1 MRKTKWIPFP
11 FLLILLFS
19 VAATA
24 QDTSRVAKDSL
35 TVEQAVAT
43 ALQNNLAIQL
53 SRNDSAIAALDYA
66 YRNAAFL
73 PTVNANTG
81 LVFNNNNQ
89 NQTLADGTKRNRNG
103 IKSNNINANVGLSWT
118 VFDGFRMFVTR
129 ERLGELVRLGELAI
143 RQQVTNTVAD
153 VINTYYNIVRQKQ
166 QLKTIYELISINED
180 RYRLAQYRFDIG
192 AGAKP
197 DVLQAQIDLNAQ
209 RATELTQ
216 LTLIAQLKQQLNQ
229 LMNIAPGTNYEVSDA
244 IPVQMNLTLSEFI
257 NVEASNPTL
266 QIAQQNI
273 GISELLVRER
283 KAERFPTVAFNSA
296 YNFNRVNNNAVIN
309 PFQPLFNQN
318 RGLNY
323 GLSAS
328 VPIFNGFNARRQIRQ
343 AELNVDFQELQYENQ
358 KQAVTTSVYNSFT
371 AYENGKKAVTL
382 EEQNIVLA
390 RENLFIA
397 RERYRLASTT
407 FLELREAQRSLEDAL
422 NRLVTAR
429 YNLKVA
435 ETELLRLRGSLLR

>member
-1 MRKTKWIPFP
+1 MRKNWKKI
-11 FLLILLFS
+11 FLFIAILVS
-19 VAATA
+19 AVASA
-24 QDTSRVAKDSL
+24 QDTTNRRILS
-35 TVEQAVAT
+35 VEEAVST
-43 ALQNNLAIQL
+43 ALQNNFEIQL

-73 PTVNANTG
+73 PRLNANTG
-81 LVFNNNNQ
+81 LTFNNNSQ
-89 NQTLADGTKRNRNG
+89 QQTLADGTKRDRRG
-103 IKSNNINANVGLSWT
+103 IKTNNINASVGLNWT

-129 ERLGELVRLGELAI
+129 DRLGQLVELGELVI
-143 RQQVTNTVAD
+143 REQVTNTVAN

-166 QLKTIYELISINED
+166 QLRTVNELKEISEE
-180 RYRLAQYRFDIG
+180 RYRLAKYRLDIG

-209 RATELTQ
+209 KANELNQ

-229 LMNIAPGTNYEVSDA
+229 LMNVAPANDYDVSDT
-244 IPVQMNLTLSEFI
+244 IPVQMNLALAEFVNI
-257 NVEASNPTL
+257 ETTNPTL
-266 QIAQQNI
+266 QIAQKNI

-283 KAERFPTVAFNSA
+283 KAERFPTVSLNSA
-296 YNFNRVNNNAVIN
+296 YNFNRTNNSDVIN

-318 RGLNY
+318 KGFNY
-323 GLSAS
+323 GIGATI
-328 VPIFNGFNARRQIRQ
+328 PIFNGYNTRRLIRQ
-343 AELNVDFQELQYENQ
+343 AELDVNFRKLQYQNQ
-358 KQAVTTSVYNSFT
+358 RSLINTAVLNAFT
-371 AYENGKKAVTL
+371 AYENQKKAVAL
-382 EEQNIVLA
+382 EEENIVLA

-397 RERYRLASTT
+397 RERYRLAATP
-407 FLELREAQRSLEDAL
+407 FLELREAQRSLEDAM